1 MEAHLLDLHRTL
13 GRGVAKAREMLRK
26 LISEV
31 RLIPVGLERPDAY
44 LEAEVI
50 GNVNGLLSLQPALA
64 DTIGGGGEDLHLRP
78 SGYVAR
84 KRRRRMP
91 GA

>member
-1 MEAHLLDLHRTL
+1 
-13 GRGVAKAREMLRK
+13 MLRK

-64 DTIGGGGEDLHLRP
+64 DTIGGGGRICTSALRVMLHEN
-78 SGYVAR
+78 GEGGCQEHEAQAIV
-84 KRRRRMP
+84 RRLDSAQ
-91 GA
+91 GS